1 MKRTESL
8 AGTQIWLSGR
18 SLTACLCVPF
28 RTGGPSLTLATADVG
43 DDPAAPTGEARVIVV
58 TSGKGGV
65 GKTTSTANIGSALL
79 PPFLTS
85 VRAFHLG

>member
-1 MKRTESL
+1 MESV
-8 AGTQIWLSGR
+8 AGAQIWLSGR
-18 SLTACLCVPF
+18 SLTACVWVLF
-28 RTGGPSLTLATADVG
+28 LTGGPSLTLATADVG